1 MLWYPPKRCEMKT
14 CIDFQ
19 YHFPPP
25 SIFFSTDNVQFR
37 TPLLRPP
44 AVAQNGNPHTQLV
57 TPRCLQ
63 EGDIRRGSPNFPLPR
78 WTGADIH
85 GMFQLIIIIYY
96 CLYLNPVLLVPMR
109 IFFLL
114 SFGQFFFFWHFFQ
127 TILSP
132 IYCYS
137 TVNIWI
143 KRMSKLYD
151 LSVFFSAFFFLKV
164 FALFF

>member
-1 MLWYPPKRCEMKT
+1 MLWYPPKRCELKT

-19 YHFPPP
+19 YHPP
-25 SIFFSTDNVQFR
+25 SIFFSTDNFQFR

-109 IFFLL
+109 IFFSSLIWAI
-114 SFGQFFFFWHFFQ
+114 FFFWHFFQ

-132 IYCYS
+132 ISCYS

-151 LSVFFSAFFFLKV
+151 LSVFFRIFFFLKV